1 MGWVFNMKYIR
12 YIYSKLLSV
21 VPVIFG
27 VTLVS
32 FFLIHF
38 IPGDPVRIMLH
49 GRATDEV
56 VRQIYQELGWDK
68 PLITQYFEFLLNAIQ
83 GDLGKSYI
91 QKVPVSELI
100 FERLGPS
107 IFLLTYS
114 AVLSLIVS
122 FPLSYISSI
131 KVNSYSDH
139 LIRSIGLIG
148 FAMPPFWIG
157 ILLILI
163 FGLFLNLFP
172 VSGYGEGFFGHIY
185 HLFLPSL
192 TIALFLSPMLT
203 QTLRASILDNL
214 SSDYVEVAKSKGL
227 SNRSIIFS
235 HVLKNSLIPVI
246 TILAVNISWLISGA
260 VIIEY
265 VFSIPGLGTLLIRAI
280 SYRDYT
286 VIQGLCIVFSIM
298 VVLVNFLADLCYMFI
313 NPRVLK

>member
-1 MGWVFNMKYIR
+1 MKYIR

-27 VTLVS
+27 VTLVA

-56 VRQIYQELGWDK
+56 VKQIYQDLGWDK
-68 PLITQYFEFLLNAIQ
+68 PLITQYFEFLFNAIQ
-83 GDLGKSYI
+83 GDFGKSYI
-91 QKVPVSELI
+91 QKVAVSELI
-100 FERLGPS
+100 FERVGPS
-107 IFLLTYS
+107 VFLLTYS
-114 AVLSLIVS
+114 AILSLIIS
-122 FPLSYISSI
+122 LPLSYISSI

-139 LIRSIGLIG
+139 IIRSVGLMG
-148 FAMPPFWIG
+148 FAMPPFWVG

-203 QTLRASILDNL
+203 QSLRASILDNL

-227 SNRSIIFS
+227 SNKRIIFS
-235 HVLKNSLIPVI
+235 HVLKNSLIPVV
-246 TILAVNISWLISGA
+246 TILAVNLSWLISGA

-298 VVLVNFLADLCYMFI
+298 VVVVNLLADLCYMFL

>member
-27 VTLVS
+27 VRWYR

-91 QKVPVSELI
+91 QKAPVSELI
-100 FERLGPS
+100 LERLGPS
-107 IFLLTYS
+107 TFLLIYS
-114 AVLSLIVS
+114 AVLSLIIS

>member
-49 GRATDEV
+49 GRASDEV

-68 PLITQYFEFLLNAIQ
+68 PLITQYFEFLLNTLQ

-107 IFLLTYS
+107 TFLLTYS
-114 AVLSLIVS
+114 AVLSLIIS

-139 LIRSIGLIG
+139 LIRSIGLMG
-148 FAMPPFWIG
+148 FAMPPFWVG

>member
-1 MGWVFNMKYIR
+1 MKYIR

-27 VTLVS
+27 VTLVA
-32 FFLIHF
+32 FFLIHL

-56 VRQIYQELGWDK
+56 VKQIYQDLGWDK
-68 PLITQYFEFLLNAIQ
+68 PLITQYFEFLFNAIQ
-83 GDLGKSYI
+83 GDFGKSYI
-91 QKVPVSELI
+91 QKVSVSELI
-100 FERLGPS
+100 FERVGPS
-107 IFLLTYS
+107 VFLLTYS
-114 AVLSLIVS
+114 AILSLIIS
-122 FPLSYISSI
+122 LPLSYISSI

-139 LIRSIGLIG
+139 IIRSVGLMG
-148 FAMPPFWIG
+148 FAMPPFWVG

-172 VSGYGEGFFGHIY
+172 VSGYGEGFIGHIY

-203 QTLRASILDNL
+203 QSLRASILDNL

-227 SNRSIIFS
+227 SNKRIIFS
-235 HVLKNSLIPVI
+235 HVLKNSLIPVV
-246 TILAVNISWLISGA
+246 TILAVNLSWLISGA

-298 VVLVNFLADLCYMFI
+298 VVVVNLLADLCYMFL

>member
-1 MGWVFNMKYIR
+1 MKYIR
-12 YIYSKLLSV
+12 YIYSKILSV

-27 VTLVS
+27 VTLVA

-56 VRQIYQELGWDK
+56 VKQIYQDLGWDK
-68 PLITQYFEFLLNAIQ
+68 PLITQYFEFLFNAIQ
-83 GDLGKSYI
+83 GDFGKSYI
-91 QKVPVSELI
+91 QKVSVSELI
-100 FERLGPS
+100 FERVGPS
-107 IFLLTYS
+107 VFLLTYS
-114 AVLSLIVS
+114 AILSLIIS
-122 FPLSYISSI
+122 LPLSYISSI

-139 LIRSIGLIG
+139 IIRSVGLMG
-148 FAMPPFWIG
+148 FAMPPFWVG

-172 VSGYGEGFFGHIY
+172 VSGYGEGFIGHIY

-203 QTLRASILDNL
+203 QSLRASILDNL

-227 SNRSIIFS
+227 SNKRIIFS
-235 HVLKNSLIPVI
+235 HVLKNSLIPVV
-246 TILAVNISWLISGA
+246 TILAVNLSWLISGA

-298 VVLVNFLADLCYMFI
+298 VVVVNLLADLCYMFL

>member
-1 MGWVFNMKYIR
+1 MEWVFFMKYIR

-27 VTLVS
+27 VTLVA

-56 VRQIYQELGWDK
+56 VKQIYQDLGWDK
-68 PLITQYFEFLLNAIQ
+68 PLITQYFEFLFNAIQ
-83 GDLGKSYI
+83 GDFGKSYI
-91 QKVPVSELI
+91 QKVSVSELI
-100 FERLGPS
+100 FERVGPS
-107 IFLLTYS
+107 VFLLTYS
-114 AVLSLIVS
+114 AILSLIIS
-122 FPLSYISSI
+122 LPLSYISSI

-139 LIRSIGLIG
+139 IIRSVGLMG
-148 FAMPPFWIG
+148 FAMPPFWVG

-172 VSGYGEGFFGHIY
+172 VSGYGEGFIGHIY

-203 QTLRASILDNL
+203 QSLRASILDNL

-227 SNRSIIFS
+227 SNKRIIFS
-235 HVLKNSLIPVI
+235 HVLKNSLIPVV
-246 TILAVNISWLISGA
+246 TILAVNLSWLISGA

-298 VVLVNFLADLCYMFI
+298 VVVVNLLADLCYMFL

>member
-49 GRATDEV
+49 GRASDEV

-68 PLITQYFEFLLNAIQ
+68 PLITQYFEFLLNTLQ

-107 IFLLTYS
+107 TFLLTYS
-114 AVLSLIVS
+114 AVLSLIIS

-139 LIRSIGLIG
+139 LIRSIGLMG

>member
-91 QKVPVSELI
+91 QKAPVSELI
-100 FERLGPS
+100 LERLGPS
-107 IFLLTYS
+107 TFLLIYS
-114 AVLSLIVS
+114 AVLSLIIS

-139 LIRSIGLIG
+139 LIRSIGLMG

>member
-1 MGWVFNMKYIR
+1 MEWVFNMKYLR

-38 IPGDPVRIMLH
+38 IPGAPVRIMLH
-49 GRATDEV
+49 GSATDEV

-91 QKVPVSELI
+91 QKAPVSELI
-100 FERLGPS
+100 LERLGPS
-107 IFLLTYS
+107 TFLLIYS
-114 AVLSLIVS
+114 AVLSLIIS

-139 LIRSIGLIG
+139 LIRSIGLMG
-148 FAMPPFWIG
+148 FAMPPFWVG

-286 VIQGLCIVFSIM
+286 VIQGLCIIFSIM
-298 VVLVNFLADLCYMFI
+298 VVSVNLFADLCYMFI

>member
-91 QKVPVSELI
+91 QKAPVSELI
-100 FERLGPS
+100 LERLGPS
-107 IFLLTYS
+107 TFLLIYS
-114 AVLSLIVS
+114 AVLSLIIS

>member
-1 MGWVFNMKYIR
+1 
-12 YIYSKLLSV
+12 

-56 VRQIYQELGWDK
+56 VRQIYHDLGWDK
-68 PLITQYFEFLLNAIQ
+68 PIFTQYFEFLFNAIQ
-83 GDLGKSYI
+83 GDFGKSYI
-91 QKVPVSELI
+91 QKVLVSDLI
-100 FERLGPS
+100 FERIGPS
-107 IFLLTYS
+107 VFLLCYS
-114 AVLSLIVS
+114 AILSIIISL
-122 FPLSYISSI
+122 PLSYISSM

-139 LIRSIGLIG
+139 LIRSLGLIG
-148 FAMPPFWIG
+148 FAMPPFWVG
-157 ILLILI
+157 VLLILI
-163 FGLFLNLFP
+163 FGLYLNIFP
-172 VSGYGEGFFGHIY
+172 VAGYGEGFIGHLY
-185 HLFLPSL
+185 FLFLPSI

-203 QTLRASILDNL
+203 QSLRASILDNL
-214 SSDYVEVAKSKGL
+214 SSDYVEVARSKGL
-227 SNRSIIFS
+227 SEKRIIFS

-265 VFSIPGLGTLLIRAI
+265 VFSIPGLGMLLVRAV
-280 SYRDYT
+280 SYRDYP
-286 VIQGLCIVFSIM
+286 VIQGLCILFSIM
-298 VVLVNFLADLCYMFI
+298 VVVVNLLADLCYMFL

>member
-49 GRATDEV
+49 GRASDEV

-68 PLITQYFEFLLNAIQ
+68 PLITQYLEFLLNTLQ

-107 IFLLTYS
+107 TFLLTYS
-114 AVLSLIVS
+114 AVLSLIIS

-139 LIRSIGLIG
+139 LIRSIGLMG
-148 FAMPPFWIG
+148 FAMPPFWVG

-286 VIQGLCIVFSIM
+286 VIQGLCIIFSIM
-298 VVLVNFLADLCYMFI
+298 VVSVNLFADLCYMFI

>member
-1 MGWVFNMKYIR
+1 MKYIR
-12 YIYSKLLSV
+12 YIYSKILSV

-56 VRQIYQELGWDK
+56 VRQIYQDLGWDK
-68 PLITQYFEFLLNAIQ
+68 PLITQYFEFLFNAIQ
-83 GDLGKSYI
+83 GDFGKSYI
-91 QKVPVSELI
+91 QKVSVSELI
-100 FERLGPS
+100 FERIGPS
-107 IFLLTYS
+107 VFLLTYS
-114 AVLSLIVS
+114 AVLSLIIS
-122 FPLSYISSI
+122 LPLSYISSI

-139 LIRSIGLIG
+139 IIRSVGLMG
-148 FAMPPFWIG
+148 FAMPPFWVG

-172 VSGYGEGFFGHIY
+172 VSGYGEGFIGHIY

-203 QTLRASILDNL
+203 QSLRASILDNL

-227 SNRSIIFS
+227 SNKRIIFS
-235 HVLKNSLIPVI
+235 HVFKNSLIPVV
-246 TILAVNISWLISGA
+246 TILAVNLSWLISGA

-298 VVLVNFLADLCYMFI
+298 VVVVNLLADLCLSLI
-313 NPRVLK
+313 HI

>member
-1 MGWVFNMKYIR
+1 MKYIR

-21 VPVIFG
+21 IPVIFG

-68 PLITQYFEFLLNAIQ
+68 PLITQYFEFLLNTLQ

-107 IFLLTYS
+107 TFLLTYS
-114 AVLSLIVS
+114 AVLSLIIS

-139 LIRSIGLIG
+139 LIRSIGLMG

>member
-1 MGWVFNMKYIR
+1 MKYIR
-12 YIYSKLLSV
+12 YIYSKILSV

-32 FFLIHF
+32 FFLIHL

-56 VRQIYQELGWDK
+56 VKQIYQDLGWDK
-68 PLITQYFEFLLNAIQ
+68 PLITQYFEFLFNAIQ
-83 GDLGKSYI
+83 GDFGKSYI
-91 QKVPVSELI
+91 QKVSVSELI
-100 FERLGPS
+100 FERIGPS
-107 IFLLTYS
+107 VFLLTYS
-114 AVLSLIVS
+114 AILSLIIS
-122 FPLSYISSI
+122 LPLSYISSI

-139 LIRSIGLIG
+139 IIRSVGLMG
-148 FAMPPFWIG
+148 FAMPPFWVG

-172 VSGYGEGFFGHIY
+172 VSGYGEGFIGHIY

-203 QTLRASILDNL
+203 QSLRASILDNL

-227 SNRSIIFS
+227 SNKRIIFS
-235 HVLKNSLIPVI
+235 HVFKNSLIHVV
-246 TILAVNISWLISGA
+246 TILAVNLSWLISGA

-298 VVLVNFLADLCYMFI
+298 VVVVNLLADLCYMFL

>member
-1 MGWVFNMKYIR
+1 MKYIR

-68 PLITQYFEFLLNAIQ
+68 PLITQYFEFLLNTLQ

-107 IFLLTYS
+107 TFLLTYS
-114 AVLSLIVS
+114 AVLSLIIS

-139 LIRSIGLIG
+139 LIRSIGLMG
-148 FAMPPFWIG
+148 FAMPPFWVG

-286 VIQGLCIVFSIM
+286 VIQGLCIIFSIM
-298 VVLVNFLADLCYMFI
+298 VVSVNLFADLCYMFI

>member
-49 GRATDEV
+49 GRASDEV

-68 PLITQYFEFLLNAIQ
+68 PLITQYFEFLLNTLQ

-107 IFLLTYS
+107 TFLLTYS
-114 AVLSLIVS
+114 AVLSLIIS

-139 LIRSIGLIG
+139 LIRSIGLMG
-148 FAMPPFWIG
+148 FAMPPFWVG

-286 VIQGLCIVFSIM
+286 VIQGLCIIFSIM
-298 VVLVNFLADLCYMFI
+298 VVSVNLFADLCYMFI

>member
-100 FERLGPS
+100 LERLGPS
-107 IFLLTYS
+107 TFLLIYS
-114 AVLSLIVS
+114 AVLSLIIS

-172 VSGYGEGFFGHIY
+172 VSCYGEGFFGHIY

>member
-68 PLITQYFEFLLNAIQ
+68 PLITQYFEFLLNTLQ

-114 AVLSLIVS
+114 AVLSLIIS

-139 LIRSIGLIG
+139 LIRSIGLMG
-148 FAMPPFWIG
+148 FAMPPFWVG

-286 VIQGLCIVFSIM
+286 VIQGLCIIFSIM
-298 VVLVNFLADLCYMFI
+298 VVSVNLFADLCYMFI

>member
-1 MGWVFNMKYIR
+1 
-12 YIYSKLLSV
+12 
-21 VPVIFG
+21 
-27 VTLVS
+27 
-32 FFLIHF
+32 
-38 IPGDPVRIMLH
+38 MLH

-56 VRQIYQELGWDK
+56 VRQIYQDLGWDK
-68 PLITQYFEFLLNAIQ
+68 PLITQYFEFLFNAIQ

-91 QKVPVSELI
+91 QKVSVSELI
-100 FERLGPS
+100 FERLAPS
-107 IFLLTYS
+107 TFLLIYS
-114 AVLSLIVS
+114 AVLSLIIS

-131 KVNSYSDH
+131 KANSYSDH
-139 LIRSIGLIG
+139 LIRSIGLMG
-148 FAMPPFWIG
+148 FAMPPFWVG

-163 FGLFLNLFP
+163 FGLFLNIFP

-192 TIALFLSPMLT
+192 TIALFLSPMLV
-203 QTLRASILDNL
+203 QSLRASILDNL

-227 SNRSIIFS
+227 STRSIIFS

-286 VIQGLCIVFSIM
+286 VIQGLCIVFSVM
-298 VVLVNFLADLCYMFI
+298 VVVVNLLADLCYMFI

>member
-1 MGWVFNMKYIR
+1 MEWVFNMKYIR

-91 QKVPVSELI
+91 QKAPVSELI
-100 FERLGPS
+100 LERLGPS
-107 IFLLTYS
+107 TFLLIYS
-114 AVLSLIVS
+114 AVLSLIIS

-139 LIRSIGLIG
+139 LIRSIGLMG
-148 FAMPPFWIG
+148 FAMPPFWVG

-286 VIQGLCIVFSIM
+286 VIQGLCIIFSIM
-298 VVLVNFLADLCYMFI
+298 VVSVNLFADLCYMFI

>member
-91 QKVPVSELI
+91 QKAPVSELI
-100 FERLGPS
+100 LERLGPS
-107 IFLLTYS
+107 TFLLIYS
-114 AVLSLIVS
+114 AVLSLIIS

-298 VVLVNFLADLCYMFI
+298 VVLVNLLADLCYMFI

>member
-1 MGWVFNMKYIR
+1 MKYIR
-12 YIYSKLLSV
+12 YIYSKILSV

-32 FFLIHF
+32 FFLIHL

-56 VRQIYQELGWDK
+56 VRQIYQDLGWDK
-68 PLITQYFEFLLNAIQ
+68 PLITQYFEFLFNAIQ
-83 GDLGKSYI
+83 GDFGKSYI
-91 QKVPVSELI
+91 QKVSVSELI
-100 FERLGPS
+100 FERIGPS
-107 IFLLTYS
+107 VFLLTYS
-114 AVLSLIVS
+114 AVLSLIIS
-122 FPLSYISSI
+122 LPLSYISSI

-139 LIRSIGLIG
+139 IIRSVGLMG
-148 FAMPPFWIG
+148 FAMPPFWVG

-172 VSGYGEGFFGHIY
+172 VSGYGEGFIGHIY

-203 QTLRASILDNL
+203 QSLRASILDNL

-227 SNRSIIFS
+227 SNKRIIFS
-235 HVLKNSLIPVI
+235 HVFKNSLIPVV
-246 TILAVNISWLISGA
+246 TILAVNLSWLISGA

-298 VVLVNFLADLCYMFI
+298 VVVVNLLADLCYMFL

>member
-1 MGWVFNMKYIR
+1 MKYIR
-12 YIYSKLLSV
+12 YIYSKILSV

-56 VRQIYQELGWDK
+56 VRQIYQDLGWDK
-68 PLITQYFEFLLNAIQ
+68 PLITQYFEFLFNAIQ
-83 GDLGKSYI
+83 GDFGKSYI
-91 QKVPVSELI
+91 QKVSVSELI
-100 FERLGPS
+100 FERIGPS
-107 IFLLTYS
+107 VFLLTYS
-114 AVLSLIVS
+114 AVLSLIIS
-122 FPLSYISSI
+122 LPLSYISSI

-139 LIRSIGLIG
+139 IIRSVGLMG
-148 FAMPPFWIG
+148 FAMPPFWVG

-172 VSGYGEGFFGHIY
+172 VSGYGEGFIGHIY

-203 QTLRASILDNL
+203 QSLRASILDNL

-227 SNRSIIFS
+227 SNKRIIFS
-235 HVLKNSLIPVI
+235 HVFKNSLIPVV
-246 TILAVNISWLISGA
+246 TILAVNLSWLISGA

-286 VIQGLCIVFSIM
+286 VIQGLCIIFSIM
-298 VVLVNFLADLCYMFI
+298 VVVVNLLADLCYMFLLSLI
-313 NPRVLK
+313 HI

>member
-1 MGWVFNMKYIR
+1 MKYIR
-12 YIYSKLLSV
+12 YIYSKILSV

-32 FFLIHF
+32 FFLIHL

-56 VRQIYQELGWDK
+56 VKQIYQDLGWDK
-68 PLITQYFEFLLNAIQ
+68 PLITQYFEFLFNAIQ
-83 GDLGKSYI
+83 GDFGKSYI
-91 QKVPVSELI
+91 QKVSVSELI
-100 FERLGPS
+100 FERIGPS
-107 IFLLTYS
+107 VFLLTYS
-114 AVLSLIVS
+114 AILSLIIS
-122 FPLSYISSI
+122 LPLSYISSI

-139 LIRSIGLIG
+139 IIRSVGLMG
-148 FAMPPFWIG
+148 FAMPPFWVG

-172 VSGYGEGFFGHIY
+172 VSGYGEGFIGHIY

-203 QTLRASILDNL
+203 QSLRASILDNL

-227 SNRSIIFS
+227 SNKRIIFS
-235 HVLKNSLIPVI
+235 HVLKNSLIPVV
-246 TILAVNISWLISGA
+246 TILAVNLSWLISGA

-298 VVLVNFLADLCYMFI
+298 VVVVNLLADLCYMFL

>member
-1 MGWVFNMKYIR
+1 MKYIR
-12 YIYSKLLSV
+12 YIYSKILSV

-32 FFLIHF
+32 FFLNHL

-56 VRQIYQELGWDK
+56 VKQIYQDLGWDK
-68 PLITQYFEFLLNAIQ
+68 PLITQYFEFLFNAIQ
-83 GDLGKSYI
+83 GDFGKSYI
-91 QKVPVSELI
+91 QKVSVSELI
-100 FERLGPS
+100 FERIGPS
-107 IFLLTYS
+107 VFLLTYS
-114 AVLSLIVS
+114 AILSLIIS
-122 FPLSYISSI
+122 LPLSYISSI

-139 LIRSIGLIG
+139 IIRSVGLMG
-148 FAMPPFWIG
+148 FAMPPFWVG

-172 VSGYGEGFFGHIY
+172 VSGYGEGFIGHIY

-203 QTLRASILDNL
+203 QSLRASILDNL

-227 SNRSIIFS
+227 SNKRIIFS
-235 HVLKNSLIPVI
+235 HVMKNSLIPVV
-246 TILAVNISWLISGA
+246 TILAVNLSWLISGA

-280 SYRDYT
+280 SYRDYP

-298 VVLVNFLADLCYMFI
+298 VVVVNLLADLCYMFL

>member
-1 MGWVFNMKYIR
+1 MKYIR

-27 VTLVS
+27 VTLVA

-56 VRQIYQELGWDK
+56 VKQIYQDLGWDK
-68 PLITQYFEFLLNAIQ
+68 PLITQYFEFLFNAIQ
-83 GDLGKSYI
+83 GDFGKSYI
-91 QKVPVSELI
+91 QKVSVSELI
-100 FERLGPS
+100 FERVGPS
-107 IFLLTYS
+107 VFLLTYS
-114 AVLSLIVS
+114 AILSLIIS
-122 FPLSYISSI
+122 LPLSYISSI

-139 LIRSIGLIG
+139 IIRSVGLMG
-148 FAMPPFWIG
+148 FAMPPFWVG

-172 VSGYGEGFFGHIY
+172 VSGYGEGFIGHIY

-203 QTLRASILDNL
+203 QSLRASILDNL

-227 SNRSIIFS
+227 SNKRIIFS
-235 HVLKNSLIPVI
+235 HVLKNSLIPVV
-246 TILAVNISWLISGA
+246 TILAVNLSWLISGA

-298 VVLVNFLADLCYMFI
+298 VVVVNLLADLCYMFL

>member
-1 MGWVFNMKYIR
+1 MEWVFNMKYIR

-91 QKVPVSELI
+91 QKAPVSELI
-100 FERLGPS
+100 LERLGPS
-107 IFLLTYS
+107 TFLLIYS
-114 AVLSLIVS
+114 AVLSLIIS

>member
-91 QKVPVSELI
+91 QKAPVSELI
-100 FERLGPS
+100 LERLGPS
-107 IFLLTYS
+107 TFLLIYS
-114 AVLSLIVS
+114 AVLSLIIS

-139 LIRSIGLIG
+139 LIRSIGLMG
-148 FAMPPFWIG
+148 FAMPPFWVG

>member
-49 GRATDEV
+49 GRASDEV

-91 QKVPVSELI
+91 QKAPVSELI
-100 FERLGPS
+100 LERLGPS
-107 IFLLTYS
+107 TFLLIYS
-114 AVLSLIVS
+114 AVLSLIIS

>member
-1 MGWVFNMKYIR
+1 MKYIR
-12 YIYSKLLSV
+12 YIYSKILSV

-32 FFLIHF
+32 FFL

-56 VRQIYQELGWDK
+56 VKQIYQDLGWDK
-68 PLITQYFEFLLNAIQ
+68 PLITQYFEFLFNAIQ
-83 GDLGKSYI
+83 GDFGKSYI
-91 QKVPVSELI
+91 QKVSVSELI
-100 FERLGPS
+100 FERIGPS
-107 IFLLTYS
+107 VFLLTYS
-114 AVLSLIVS
+114 AILSLIIS
-122 FPLSYISSI
+122 LPLSYISSI

-139 LIRSIGLIG
+139 IIRSVGLMG
-148 FAMPPFWIG
+148 FAMPPFWVG

-172 VSGYGEGFFGHIY
+172 VSGYGEGFIGHIY

-203 QTLRASILDNL
+203 QSLRASILYNL

-227 SNRSIIFS
+227 SNKRIIFS
-235 HVLKNSLIPVI
+235 HVFKNSLIPVV
-246 TILAVNISWLISGA
+246 TILAVNLSLLISGA

-265 VFSIPGLGTLLIRAI
+265 VCSIPGLGTLLIRAI

-298 VVLVNFLADLCYMFI
+298 VVVVNLLADLCYMFL

>member
-91 QKVPVSELI
+91 QKAPVSELI
-100 FERLGPS
+100 LERLGPS
-107 IFLLTYS
+107 TFLLIYS
-114 AVLSLIVS
+114 AVLSLIIS

-286 VIQGLCIVFSIM
+286 VIQGLCIIFSIM
-298 VVLVNFLADLCYMFI
+298 VVSVNLFADLCYMFI